1 MRLCNP
7 PPPNQHAIFNRLE
20 NFYPM
25 QHTGCLFHLLQG
37 IRMTPIGQQSKT
49 LVKDQVLQISVECS
63 FVWDLRKNLLDILR
77 PTGLHLFHF
86 QVLQGLLPFEKGLLV
101 AQLQGL
107 SHAHLLC
114 FCQLCDAPGP
124 TKQLQISVHCHNLT
138 KGWVAERQERHH
150 VIKLV
155 HFALDALPV
164 RVHRQCRVE
173 NLGGS
178 AVAYRMRNVCHWIHV
193 CSWVGTTNSPVL
205 IDCKGTNP
213 VGLVHALLLSQHP
226 LHNRHASSLREKLS
240 NELKGMFTQRVSD
253 DTGQQVA
260 KVVGPIVRYHLVRE
274 HLRVVDHV
282 RIGAGG

>member
-1 MRLCNP
+1 MRIGP
-7 PPPNQHAIFNRLE
+7 ALE
-20 NFYPM
+20 EPLA
-25 QHTGCLFHLLQG
+25 TKDEPLQ
-37 IRMTPIGQQSKT
+37 T
-49 LVKDQVLQISVECS
+49 SVERIDIS
-63 FVWDLRKNLLDILR
+63 NAVEDHGFILR
-77 PTGLHLFHF
+77 SAGFTCSDVQTREFVVVLIQQLLGMDLHHRGNAAGLGFH
-86 QVLQGLLPFEKGLLV
+86 
-101 AQLQGL
+101 QLR
-107 SHAHLLC
+107 HT
-114 FCQLCDAPGP
+114 PGP
-124 TKQLQISVHCHNLT
+124 HEDLEVIVHRCHQTEVGDLTMKQVD
-138 KGWVAERQERHH
+138 H

-173 NLGGS
+173 NLGGR

-226 LHNRHASSLREKLS
+226 LHHRHASSIREKLS